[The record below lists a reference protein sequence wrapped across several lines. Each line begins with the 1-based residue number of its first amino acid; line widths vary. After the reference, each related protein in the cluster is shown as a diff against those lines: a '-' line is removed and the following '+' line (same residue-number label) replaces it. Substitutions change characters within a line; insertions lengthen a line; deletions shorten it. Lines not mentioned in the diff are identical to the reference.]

1 MQELETQNE
10 YADNPGLR
18 RYAIQSPSRRIPKRG
33 ISMNKFVLHLLDET
47 LLTGK
52 RKKYHDDL
60 DHLAGTWTEKEAEEF
75 EAHISDFEKIDPD
88 DWK

>member
-1 MQELETQNE
+1 MSTLTIRGCDDTLSNALQEE
-10 YADNPGLR
+10 
-18 RYAIQSPSRRIPKRG
+18 SRKRG
-33 ISMNKFVLHLLDET
+33 ISMNKFVLNLLDET

-60 DHLAGTWTEKEAEEF
+60 DHLAGTWTEKEAKEF
-75 EAHISDFEKIDPD
+75 EDHITDFEKIDPD